1 VPRITEN
8 TRVYH
13 INVSLGLQVKHESL
27 HIQIDLFPYSLFS
40 LIFSSV
46 LIIHLL
52 GAFNYYHEILI
63 NPPQKQKD
71 HHKIDSWLRS
81 QSDLKRR
88 IKETCQK
95 YNLTN
100 AGNHLTWAAQVKLFR
115 RPKIMFCINHKAG
128 SSTLRDVMRP
138 TFRWR
143 IPHNRI
149 VTSNPRVVNRH
160 SNFRFSFVRN
170 PYTRLISSYEDKI
183 VKRHSGGYIGEP
195 FRNIYHRINITFA
208 EFIAAVVKLSRE
220 NCREDICQF
229 AYLNIYYSFIIIYLS

>member
-1 VPRITEN
+1 
-8 TRVYH
+8 
-13 INVSLGLQVKHESL
+13 
-27 HIQIDLFPYSLFS
+27 LFPYSLFS

-52 GAFNYYHEILI
+52 GAFSYYHEILI
-63 NPPQKQKD
+63 NPPQKQRD